1 MGTCF
6 RRNDCRD
13 CLGGQALVM
22 IGRWYSRQPLTNHN
36 QRLLTVEP
44 KACTHV
50 SYSIWNG
57 EWLIL
62 SSSVWLT
69 GSTSSSKSSRF
80 PIWRRQE
87 FILRLRL
94 RLCRCSIELRH
105 GTDLGEE
112 LGLSFPIQLRTN
124 QRRKRLHH
132 QNTPIVKFDTTPMHS
147 QAEPKLTIK
156 A

>member
-1 MGTCF
+1 MGKGF
-6 RRNDCRD
+6 RRNDFWD
-13 CLGGQALVM
+13 HLGGKALVM
-22 IGRWYSRQPLTNHN
+22 IGRWYWRQPLTNHN

-62 SSSVWLT
+62 SSSAWLT

-80 PIWRRQE
+80 PIRRRQE

-94 RLCRCSIELRH
+94 RPCRCSMRH
-105 GTDLGEE
+105 GSDLGEE